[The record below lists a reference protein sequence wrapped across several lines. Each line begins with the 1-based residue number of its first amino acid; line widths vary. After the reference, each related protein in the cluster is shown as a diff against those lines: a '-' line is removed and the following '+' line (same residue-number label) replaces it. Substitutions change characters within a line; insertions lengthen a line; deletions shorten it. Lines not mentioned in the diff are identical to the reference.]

1 MNYGNITNEWSK
13 EDILQLYQDVAKN
26 GLQCYFNNQALHE
39 LGKMILDVSTSG
51 LQRRGYLNSEG
62 QDESIHLKKLKN
74 IIEDQKT
81 PADVL
86 IDEYNLSKDVIGIFK

>member
-1 MNYGNITNEWSK
+1 M
-13 EDILQLYQDVAKN
+13 ARN

-39 LGKMILDVSTSG
+39 LGKMILDVSTNG

-81 PADVL
+81 PSDVL
-86 IDEYNLSKDVIGIFK
+86 IDEYNLSKDVIGILNKPYY